1 VDRPAFGIPIGNLSK
16 KVWERLIRR
25 GDTQQGRKPTHMKI
39 PAMVKSNLR
48 TNSLI
53 ALVGASAIA
62 GLILNAQGAN
72 VVAQELK
79 NGNTEPEY
87 FQVPNGHAAM
97 HHAVVEA
104 RKTVG
109 QFIDALKHR
118 APGQQDFEIKKPF
131 IQGNQVEHIWL
142 SDVQLVGNRFQGRID
157 NQPRKV
163 EGLKLGQI
171 VSVKPKQISDWL
183 YIDNGKLV
191 GGYTIRAH
199 YNELSPQ
206 QKQQFDRQADFK
218 FGK

>member
-62 GLILNAQGAN
+62 SLILNAQGAN

-104 RKTVG
+104 KNSR
-109 QFIDALKHR
+109 
-118 APGQQDFEIKKPF
+118 
-131 IQGNQVEHIWL
+131 
-142 SDVQLVGNRFQGRID
+142 
-157 NQPRKV
+157 
-163 EGLKLGQI
+163 
-171 VSVKPKQISDWL
+171 
-183 YIDNGKLV
+183 
-191 GGYTIRAH
+191 TI
-199 YNELSPQ
+199 Y
-206 QKQQFDRQADFK
+206 
-218 FGK
+218 